1 MDGFLA
7 LTDGIIYAIKIAD
20 SKDLPR
26 VEEVSIHACIRLSE
40 PMSCIFILIQ
50 AQKLLHR
57 LATRDL
63 FHEKHLEEKVICTE
77 IYIINMQLI
86 IIIIQ
91 EANAEY
97 EIEVLQRAV
106 HEKWRG
112 AVFVQVAT

>member
-1 MDGFLA
+1 
-7 LTDGIIYAIKIAD
+7 
-20 SKDLPR
+20 
-26 VEEVSIHACIRLSE
+26 
-40 PMSCIFILIQ
+40 
-50 AQKLLHR
+50 
-57 LATRDL
+57 
-63 FHEKHLEEKVICTE
+63 
-77 IYIINMQLI
+77 MQLI